1 MKKMLSVGITVSLI
15 MMLLTGCGTGTSEPA
30 PSPAASPAANEQAS
44 ESIGE
49 EVTLRLAHN
58 LNEQHTVHL
67 ALAEFGRLV
76 EEKSQGNMKVD
87 IYPNAQLGSEE
98 QVLEQLQAGGVAM
111 TKVSAA
117 ALTPYA
123 DGYNAFTLPYVFADE
138 NHFFTSMESDAVQE
152 LYQSTHD
159 KGFVGLTYYTS
170 GARSFYTVDKPI
182 LHPDDL
188 RGVKIRVMG
197 FQSQTDMMQALGG
210 TPVGMPYG
218 DVYTSLQSGIIDG
231 AESNETALTNGKHGE
246 VSKHFSYDEH
256 TMIPDILVVSARVWD
271 SLTDAQRAII
281 EEAAVESTEF
291 HKPLWDEAI
300 AEAVKEATEEM
311 GVTFHEVEKG
321 PFRDAV
327 ASMLDDYGAQYPE
340 VRTLLDSF
348 KALE

>member
-1 MKKMLSVGITVSLI
+1 MKKILSIGITVSLLV
-15 MMLLTGCGTGTSEPA
+15 MLLMGCSSDTGETAGSKGA
-30 PSPAASPAANEQAS
+30 DDV
-44 ESIGE
+44 
-49 EVTLRLAHN
+49 VTLRLAHN

-67 ALAEFGRLV
+67 ALAEFGRLIG
-76 EEKSQGNMKVD
+76 EKSEGNMKVE

-98 QVLEQLQAGGVAM
+98 QVLEQLQVGGIAM

-138 NHFFTSMESDAVQE
+138 DHFFTSMESDAVKE
-152 LYQSTHD
+152 LYQDTHD
-159 KGFVGLTYYTS
+159 KGFIGLTYYTS

-182 LHPDDL
+182 LHPSDL

-218 DVYTSLQSGIIDG
+218 DVYTSLQSRVIDG

-246 VSKHFSYDEH
+246 VAKHFSYDEH
-256 TMIPDILVVSARVWD
+256 TMIPDIVVISSKVWD
-271 SLTDAQRAII
+271 SLTAEQKAILQ
-281 EEAAVESTEF
+281 EAAVESTEY
-291 HKPLWDEAI
+291 HKPLWNEAI
-300 AEAVKEATEEM
+300 AEAVKEAKKDM
-311 GVTFHEVEKG
+311 GVTFHEVDKG
-321 PFRDAV
+321 PFREAV
-327 ASMLDDYGAQYPE
+327 ASMLDEYGKKYPE
-340 VRTLLDSF
+340 VKSLLDSF